1 MIIIPAI
8 DMIDGRCVRL
18 RQGAYDDTTIYDDD
32 PAATAERF
40 VAAGAGRIHL
50 VDLDAAAGRGSNRD
64 TIARIRRTVSCVLE
78 LGGGI
83 RDEDALSQALDLGID
98 YAVVGTVLAK
108 DPDLV
113 ARWAATRGEQMIAS
127 IDARDGT
134 VHVSG
139 WQEGTGIAATDLAS
153 RAGEIGLAAIEY
165 TEISRDGML
174 SGPDIAGTV
183 AIARATRIPVILS
196 GGVSR
201 TEDADTVRIESAG
214 RIAGLIVGRA
224 LYEGRFDLAEA
235 ILRNQTGGGV
245 T

>member
-8 DMIDGRCVRL
+8 DVIDGRCVRL
-18 RQGAYDDTTIYDDD
+18 RQGAYDDTTVYDDD
-32 PAATAERF
+32 PVATAQRF
-40 VAAGAGRIHL
+40 SDLGAERIHL
-50 VDLDAAAGRGSNRD
+50 VDLDAAAGRGSNRE
-64 TIARIRRTVSCVLE
+64 TIARIRRAVPCVLE

-83 RDEDALSQALDLGID
+83 RDEDALSTALDLGID
-98 YAVVGTVLAK
+98 YAIVGTVLAK

-113 ARWAATRGEQMIAS
+113 ARWAGTRGKQMIAS
-127 IDARDGT
+127 IDAREGT

-139 WQEGTGIAATDLAS
+139 WQEGTGIAATDLAAV
-153 RAGEIGLAAIEY
+153 AGKIGVAAIEY

-174 SGPDIAGTV
+174 SGPDVAGTV
-183 AIARATRIPVILS
+183 AIADATDIPVILS

-201 TEDADTVRIESAG
+201 TKDADTVRIEGAG

-235 ILRNQTGGGV
+235 IRRGKPGRRSR
-245 T
+245 